1 MSSKDNSAKSR
12 SLSASGNE
20 PIADLKNQVQENETR
35 LYDFT
40 IKVETIFV
48 EQVSMRE
55 DIQAV
60 LESVKLLAASVSSL
74 TAEVRE
80 EKS

>member
-20 PIADLKNQVQENETR
+20 PIADLKNQVQENATK
-35 LYDFT
+35 LNDLT
-40 IKVETIFV
+40 IKVEAMFV
-48 EQVSMRE
+48 EQVSMKE
-55 DIQAV
+55 HIQAV
-60 LESVKLLAASVSSL
+60 LESVRLLAASGSSL

-80 EKS
+80 HKS